1 MGSIIGLND
10 GSVHLVALKSS
21 VVDTANGICLRL
33 TPLAGGQ
40 ARQVYPAE
48 LAQSVNWVAASCM
61 SSHGFQQVEAGLEQ
75 GFAAANGICLRDDPN
90 TAARLVAVA
99 DNGESTLTVQTASAI
114 YSGLTAEQAI
124 DKTSVTRVPWCS
136 MPPALD
142 AGELAARRAR
152 PVDPSGLLG
161 MVRKSVWMQENMV
174 GGENRQDAAERFD
187 GLALDDDSWAAADAT
202 AEAHYVSTLAAFG
215 VDRAEQLTLA
225 FMAALLVGLARC
237 PGRLDEATHCLGQDA
252 GNVSSALALLMEL
265 VIVIGQAS
273 PSALRDATGAVPGDR
288 DPAQGAALAV
298 AALAKLAEL
307 EGQPMP
313 AQGGSR

>member
-1 MGSIIGLND
+1 MARVFTPALLDFSTGLVGALDEHAAEVSDSRPPALNLKERGQARQAFMGSIIGLND

-99 DNGESTLTVQTASAI
+99 DNGESTLTVQTATAV

-152 PVDPSGLLG
+152 PVDPSGP
-161 MVRKSVWMQENMV
+161 
-174 GGENRQDAAERFD
+174 
-187 GLALDDDSWAAADAT
+187 LACRRGSA
-202 AEAHYVSTLAAFG
+202 
-215 VDRAEQLTLA
+215 RA
-225 FMAALLVGLARC
+225 R
-237 PGRLDEATHCLGQDA
+237 R
-252 GNVSSALALLMEL
+252 
-265 VIVIGQAS
+265 
-273 PSALRDATGAVPGDR
+273 
-288 DPAQGAALAV
+288 PA
-298 AALAKLAEL
+298 
-307 EGQPMP
+307 
-313 AQGGSR
+313 